1 MCSVVSMLLAGGLAL
16 PSNKPPGLTLKI
28 GPETTEAVGG
38 GDLASIHSAAEND
51 EALALIGTN
60 PMVLVCTDT
69 DNGAL
74 DTESNA
80 CKKYYGEYE
89 QYCGYYD
96 DDDFSAYVMCCACG
110 GGGGPVVHGDPMFKI
125 NGKGTHFWLKAGEST
140 PLLTSGAITLSGRT
154 FDRPDTGNQW
164 FDQFTISNNGKAVL
178 DVAMSNGQAV
188 VKLDGKVV
196 QTGKLNANGVEVE
209 FGKKGERLLAV
220 KAGAL
225 AVDIYPSA
233 AEKFSSD
240 KDKDKYE
247 HLNIDFQGG
256 IPKDSKGVF
265 AEFAG
270 VQAMSEATNA
280 LLKKPQAL

>member
-1 MCSVVSMLLAGGLAL
+1 MLTCATR
-16 PSNKPPGLTLKI
+16 PPLCR
-28 GPETTEAVGG
+28 
-38 GDLASIHSAAEND
+38 DS
-51 EALALIGTN
+51 
-60 PMVLVCTDT
+60 
-69 DNGAL
+69 
-74 DTESNA
+74 
-80 CKKYYGEYE
+80 
-89 QYCGYYD
+89 
-96 DDDFSAYVMCCACG
+96 
-110 GGGGPVVHGDPMFKI
+110 
-125 NGKGTHFWLKAGEST
+125 
-140 PLLTSGAITLSGRT
+140 
-154 FDRPDTGNQW
+154 NQW

-196 QTGKLNANGVEVE
+196 QTGKVRRPRPTQPCASFERPHSRLFPPCAVAQLNANGVEVE
-209 FGKKGERLLAV
+209 FGKKGERFLAV

-233 AEKFSSD
+233 AEKFASD

>member
-1 MCSVVSMLLAGGLAL
+1 MNCR
-16 PSNKPPGLTLKI
+16 
-28 GPETTEAVGG
+28 
-38 GDLASIHSAAEND
+38 AAR
-51 EALALIGTN
+51 I
-60 PMVLVCTDT
+60 
-69 DNGAL
+69 
-74 DTESNA
+74 
-80 CKKYYGEYE
+80 
-89 QYCGYYD
+89 
-96 DDDFSAYVMCCACG
+96 CCAHACA
-110 GGGGPVVHGDPMFKI
+110 PAPRRD
-125 NGKGTHFWLKAGEST
+125 S
-140 PLLTSGAITLSGRT
+140 
-154 FDRPDTGNQW
+154 NQW
-164 FDQFTISNNGKAVL
+164 FDQFTVSNKGKAVL
-178 DVAMSNGQAV
+178 DVAMSNGQTV

-196 QTGKLNANGVEVE
+196 QTGKVRRPRPTAPPSPGPHLSVRIHHSCPCAAAQLNANGVEVE
-209 FGKKGERLLAV
+209 FGKKGERFLAV